1 TSQPADTS
9 LIYANG
15 GTITLSVAATGTAPI
30 TYQWME
36 NGYSLTD
43 GGIYSGSTTSSLTL
57 SYPGANK
64 NGSIYTCVV
73 ANCSG
78 SNQLTSNPV
87 TLAVNSPSPA
97 GKLIHYW
104 NFNSVTTTVT
114 SVNSDFS
121 AVGKAIATYGERA
134 GVSSAY
140 VPGYMDDINPGDT
153 INARLGAV
161 AGNGIRPRNP
171 SDSMQFLL
179 YIPTTHYQNIRIKYE
194 CERSNNGPTQQTFD
208 YSLDS
213 GKTFIQT
220 GMTVTTYA
228 PELVWALN
236 NIDLST
242 INTINN
248 NGKLVF
254 RIRYT
259 AGNITA
265 TNGNNRFDN
274 ITIEGDTFIAPCTP
288 VAITAQPVSPATVC
302 SNSGTA
308 NFTVSV
314 SG

>member
-1 TSQPADTS
+1 
-9 LIYANG
+9 
-15 GTITLSVAATGTAPI
+15 
-30 TYQWME
+30 
-36 NGYSLTD
+36 
-43 GGIYSGSTTSSLTL
+43 
-57 SYPGANK
+57 
-64 NGSIYTCVV
+64 
-73 ANCSG
+73 
-78 SNQLTSNPV
+78 
-87 TLAVNSPSPA
+87 
-97 GKLIHYW
+97 
-104 NFNSVTTTVT
+104 
-114 SVNSDFS
+114 
-121 AVGKAIATYGERA
+121 
-134 GVSSAY
+134 
-140 VPGYMDDINPGDT
+140 
-153 INARLGAV
+153 
-161 AGNGIRPRNP
+161 
-171 SDSMQFLL
+171 
-179 YIPTTHYQNIRIKYE
+179 
-194 CERSNNGPTQQTFD
+194 
-208 YSLDS
+208 
-213 GKTFIQT
+213 TFIQT

-314 SG
+314 SGTGPFVYLWMENSSSISNGRVYSGASTSSLTLTNPDFSLNGNTYTCQITNCSGNSTVTSDGTSTLTVTSSATPTVSI